1 MSLRFRVVFALS
13 CAVLTLLAFTSY
25 AGQVRA
31 EAEKV
36 RSDAIARYGGE
47 VVSLVVTN
55 RQIEAGE
62 TVPLPVPTT
71 LWAKNSRSPRPRAR
85 L

>member
-1 MSLRFRVVFALS
+1 MVSGGRILPRNKSGVGSLPMSLRFRVVFALS

-55 RQIEAGE
+55 RQI
-62 TVPLPVPTT
+62 
-71 LWAKNSRSPRPRAR
+71 
-85 L
+85 